1 MSRARLLGG
10 LLALI
15 LLGCAAVIVLDQQG
29 AFGSPA
35 ATSASSA
42 DTVTAPAG
50 TPAGGTESTGGY
62 GDLK

>member
-29 AFGSPA
+29 AFGRQEGATNDPGAVSVPA
-35 ATSASSA
+35 ASP
-42 DTVTAPAG
+42 PAEPEG
-50 TPAGGTESTGGY
+50 TGGY